1 MSPQHDPGPPSQTIP
16 DRDIG
21 ARADAIQRFELA
33 VIEGTANGAR
43 YQSDGQVATIGSH
56 ALCSLV
62 IADPTVSR
70 FHCEIRLGD
79 DGARVRDT
87 GSLNGTVVD
96 GVRIV
101 EGFLRSGSV
110 LRLGRTAVRFDF
122 ASIAG
127 RLVLS
132 SSRRFGELIG
142 ESTAMREVFAYLE
155 RLAPTN
161 ATVLLEGE
169 TGTGKTAAARSLH
182 QSSPRR
188 AGPFV
193 MVDCGAIPPN
203 LLESELFGH
212 ERGAFTGADA
222 RRIGAFEE
230 ASGGTLFLDEIGELP
245 GELQPKLL
253 GVLENRCVRRIG
265 GTGAIPV
272 DVRLIAATN
281 RDLRSE
287 INASRFRPDLY
298 FRLAVVRVE
307 LPPLRRRPEDIP
319 LLATELLGRLG
330 AEPDR
335 IANLLDDAMVARLTR
350 FAWRGN
356 IRELRNYLERSLVF
370 EDMPMQEGTA
380 PRVAA
385 PVDASLP
392 FSDARSR
399 AIAEFERTY
408 LVELLER
415 HGGRVAE
422 AAAAAGIDRTYF
434 YRLLR
439 RHGLA
444 TR

>member
-1 MSPQHDPGPPSQTIP
+1 MPHDPGPPSQTIP
-16 DRDIG
+16 DRDLG

-33 VIEGTANGAR
+33 VIEGAAAGAR

-62 IADPTVSR
+62 VSDPTVSR
-70 FHCEIRLGD
+70 FHCEIRLGE

-101 EGFLRSGSV
+101 EGYLRSGTV
-110 LRLGRTAVRFDF
+110 LRLGRTAIRFDF
-122 ASIAG
+122 APTAG

-132 SSRRFGELIG
+132 ESRRFGELIG

-182 QSSPRR
+182 TASPRGS
-188 AGPFV
+188 GPFV
-193 MVDCGAIPPN
+193 MVDCGAIPPK
-203 LLESELFGH
+203 SELFGH
-212 ERGAFTGADA
+212 ERGAFTGADQ

-245 GELQPKLL
+245 AELQPKLL
-253 GVLENRCVRRIG
+253 GVLENRSVRRIG
-265 GTGAIPV
+265 GSGALPV

-319 LLATELLGRLG
+319 LLASELLGRLG
-330 AEPDR
+330 AAPER
-335 IANLLDDAMVARLTR
+335 VGTLLDDAMVARLTR

-370 EDMPMQEGTA
+370 DDLPMQEGTA
-380 PRVAA
+380 PSA
-385 PVDASLP
+385 PAPIDAGMA

-399 AIAEFERTY
+399 AIADFERGY
-408 LVELLER
+408 LAALLER

-439 RHGLA
+439 RHNVA

>member
-1 MSPQHDPGPPSQTIP
+1 MPSHDLGPPSQTIP

-33 VIEGTANGAR
+33 VIEGSASGAR
-43 YQSDGQVATIGSH
+43 YHSDGQVATIGSH

-62 IADPTVSR
+62 VSDPTVSR

-110 LRLGRTAVRFDF
+110 LRLGRTAIRFDF
-122 ASIAG
+122 ASTAG

-132 SSRRFGELIG
+132 ESRRFGELIG

-182 QSSPRR
+182 HASPRKN
-188 AGPFV
+188 GPFV

-212 ERGAFTGADA
+212 ERGSFTGADA

-245 GELQPKLL
+245 AELQPKLL
-253 GVLENRCVRRIG
+253 GVLENRSVRRIG
-265 GTGAIPV
+265 GTGAISV

-307 LPPLRRRPEDIP
+307 LPSLRRRPEDIS
-319 LLATELLGRLG
+319 LLAGELLTRLG
-330 AEPDR
+330 AEPER
-335 IANLLDDAMVARLTR
+335 IARVLDDAMVARLTR

-370 EDMPMQEGTA
+370 EDMPLQEGTA
-380 PRVAA
+380 PRTPA
-385 PVDASLP
+385 PFDARLP

-399 AIAEFERTY
+399 AIAEFERMY
-408 LVELLER
+408 LTELLER

>member
-1 MSPQHDPGPPSQTIP
+1 MPHDPGTPSQTIP
-16 DRDIG
+16 DRDLG

-33 VIEGTANGAR
+33 VIEGSGSGAR
-43 YQSDGQVATIGSH
+43 YQSDGPVATIGSH

-62 IADPTVSR
+62 LSDPTVSR
-70 FHCEIRLGD
+70 FHCEVRLGE

-87 GSLNGTVVD
+87 SSLNGTVVD

-101 EGFLRSGSV
+101 EGYLRSGSV
-110 LRLGRTAVRFDF
+110 LRLGRTAIRFEF
-122 ASIAG
+122 ATSAG

-132 SSRRFGELIG
+132 ESRRFGELIG

-182 QSSPRR
+182 QASPRR
-188 AGPFV
+188 SGPFV

-253 GVLENRCVRRIG
+253 GVLENRVVRRIG
-265 GTGAIPV
+265 GTGALPV

-319 LLATELLGRLG
+319 LLAAELLNRLG
-330 AEPDR
+330 ASTERVASMLNP
-335 IANLLDDAMVARLTR
+335 AMVARLTR

-370 EDMPMQEGTA
+370 DDLAFFEGSVPSA
-380 PRVAA
+380 PA
-385 PVDASLP
+385 PVDAALA

-399 AIAEFERTY
+399 AIADFERSY
-408 LVELLER
+408 LTALLDR

>member
-1 MSPQHDPGPPSQTIP
+1 MPTQDLGPPSQTIP

-33 VIEGTANGAR
+33 VIEGTASGVR

-62 IADPTVSR
+62 VADPTVSR
-70 FHCEIRLGD
+70 FHCEIRLAE
-79 DGARVRDT
+79 DGARARDT

-110 LRLGRTAVRFDF
+110 LRLGRTAIRFDF
-122 ASIAG
+122 ASTAG
-127 RLVLS
+127 RLILS
-132 SSRRFGELIG
+132 DARRFGELIG

-182 QSSPRR
+182 QASPRR
-188 AGPFV
+188 NGPFV

-212 ERGAFTGADA
+212 ERGSFTGADA

-253 GVLENRCVRRIG
+253 GVLENRSVRRIG

-307 LPPLRRRPEDIP
+307 LPPLRRRPEDIA
-319 LLATELLGRLG
+319 LLAGDLLSRLG
-330 AEPDR
+330 AEPER
-335 IANLLDDAMVARLTR
+335 VASLLDDAMVARLTR

-370 EDMPMQEGTA
+370 EDLPLQEGTA
-380 PRVAA
+380 PRTAMVF
-385 PVDASLP
+385 DARLP

-399 AIAEFERTY
+399 AIAEFERNY
-408 LVELLER
+408 LTELLDR